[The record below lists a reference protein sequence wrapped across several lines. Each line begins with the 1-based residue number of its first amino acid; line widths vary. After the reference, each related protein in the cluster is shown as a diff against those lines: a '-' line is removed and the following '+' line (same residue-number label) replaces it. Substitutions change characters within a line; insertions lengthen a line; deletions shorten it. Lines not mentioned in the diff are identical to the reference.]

1 MRKLNFSQN
10 KFLPELNFPFWLNI
24 QFTAF
29 TMSQILTA
37 WYADTIILNGLYL
50 NALQSEAILSYLI
63 FYKGKGIFVVI
74 TALLN

>member
-1 MRKLNFSQN
+1 MRKLGFSQN

-50 NALQSEAILSYLI
+50 SALQSEAILPYLI
-63 FYKGKGIFVVI
+63 IFFLKGKGI
-74 TALLN
+74 LWW